1 MSSLLWNKLCA
12 SHDYKHQVYRYEPDW
27 RKYIKEGTLSATFP
41 IAFVRIRHTG
51 STSTIIFLNQF
62 FHHSFRQHL
71 DLIADNKGVRR
82 VDLLKNGHAGYWEL
96 MKHNRMMVTV
106 KNGLSYTI
114 VRNPFDWLVSS
125 YFYYKTLRDHY
136 GGFKYF
142 ALDWIEDKNKMPDIR
157 EDPGGGIYMR
167 EMCHQNIYTPI
178 FESDQPGAR
187 CLIPVIIRYERLEEG
202 LNKMLEQFNTGLPST
217 DQGFASSRPIPH
229 RNRSEHKKFNYK
241 HYYEEDPV
249 LGPKIVEG
257 LLKKHAAEFEM
268 FGYDFDGPIDDSV
281 FINPAN
287 LILKY

>member
-1 MSSLLWNKLCA
+1 MTDSTWNKICL
-12 SHDYKHQVYRYEPDW
+12 KHEYSAGLVFYEPDW
-27 RKYIKEGTLSATFP
+27 NSFIKEGQDAHHCR
-41 IAFVRIRHTG
+41 VCRIHIRKTAG
-51 STSTIIFLNQF
+51 SMAGIFLEQWFHDITDGPRAHSDYWHIWEQVHRPQLNHPWDFENGF
-62 FHHSFRQHL
+62 F
-71 DLIADNKGVRR
+71 
-82 VDLLKNGHAGYWEL
+82 
-96 MKHNRMMVTV
+96 
-106 KNGLSYTI
+106 YTI
-114 VRNPFDWLVSS
+114 VRNPFDWLVSCF
-125 YFYYKTLRDHY
+125 FYHKNWHQHY
-136 GGFKYF
+136 ANNF
-142 ALDWIEDKNKMPDIR
+142 AAFAMDWIEKPEAIPSLGRRNDRYYRKAHHK
-157 EDPGGGIYMR
+157 
-167 EMCHQNIYTPI
+167 NIYTPI